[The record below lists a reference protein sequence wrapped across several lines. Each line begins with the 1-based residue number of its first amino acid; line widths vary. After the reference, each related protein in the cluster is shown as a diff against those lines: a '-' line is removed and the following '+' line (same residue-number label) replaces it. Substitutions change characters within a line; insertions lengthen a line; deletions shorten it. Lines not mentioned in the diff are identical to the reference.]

1 LYGLVVEVASI
12 VPEGQLYAPIAIT
25 TPMGIKDLG
34 NTLFSALIRVGFT
47 TGFSP
52 VVINAFSHLGDE

>member
-1 LYGLVVEVASI
+1 MH
-12 VPEGQLYAPIAIT
+12 PPIAIT

-34 NTLFSALIRVGFT
+34 NVLFSVLIRVGFT

-52 VVINAFSHLGDE
+52 VVINAFSHLSDE